1 MGKLIADA
9 VLDAPLQ
16 YLEDNVDWISVCEGA
31 PTTYEHAHS
40 NLGTGAGKVLAHSV
54 TPTFTGPADNPDSP
68 YGRETTIDEEA
79 AMTVDISS
87 AGGGA
92 DHVALC
98 KTGTSVLLYVTTCT
112 AQALV
117 AGNTVTA
124 PAWKITLG
132 DPS

>member
-1 MGKLIADA
+1 MAKLVADA
-9 VLDAPLQ
+9 VLDAALQ

-40 NLGTGAGKVLAHSV
+40 NLGTATGKVLAHSA
-54 TPTFTGPADNPDSP
+54 TPTFTGPADGDAS
-68 YGRETTIDEEA
+68 GRKTAVDEEA
-79 AMTVDISS
+79 SMTVDISS

-92 DHVALC
+92 DHIALC
-98 KTGTSVLLYVTTCT
+98 NVVATTLLYVTTCT
-112 AQALV
+112 AQGLT

-124 PAWKITLG
+124 PTWDIEIA